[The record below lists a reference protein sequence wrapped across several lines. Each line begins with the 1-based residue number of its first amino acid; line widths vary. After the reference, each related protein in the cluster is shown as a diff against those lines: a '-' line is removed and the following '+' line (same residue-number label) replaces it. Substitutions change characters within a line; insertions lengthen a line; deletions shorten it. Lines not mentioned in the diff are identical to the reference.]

1 MENKEEVKKEE
12 LLEKNVSK
20 KNIILIFVIIVGIIG
35 IVAALFLPKMFENEN
50 NVVDIEEME
59 EENSDDEQ
67 LNTDNDENEQ
77 EESSDEVVTE
87 DDYIDETD
95 DTEVDDEN
103 YIPSKIKKLSEFTP
117 QELVELVQLP
127 TYGGVDE
134 IVYVDGGVSF
144 EKMSDYY
151 KFSLAV
157 KLIENENSYYDEGE
171 IKTAFENL
179 FGKNTYKLV
188 SDITIGCMPHK
199 YDSVNKRYIPQTFGC
214 GGASTFAVHQEIY
227 NVKSEGGVYKI
238 TTLVVYSNHDGYYKD
253 AKTTKLISKD
263 DNFDIKSYMNNNKDF
278 IEQYT
283 YTFNIVDGN
292 YIYKGVSRTNN
303 YK

>member
-1 MENKEEVKKEE
+1 
-12 LLEKNVSK
+12 
-20 KNIILIFVIIVGIIG
+20 
-35 IVAALFLPKMFENEN
+35 
-50 NVVDIEEME
+50 ME
-59 EENSDDEQ
+59 EEN
-67 LNTDNDENEQ
+67 DNGENDR
-77 EESSDEVVTE
+77 EESSDEVVIE
-87 DDYIDETD
+87 DDYIDETED
-95 DTEVDDEN
+95 DNET

-127 TYGGVDE
+127 TYGSVDE
-134 IVYVDGGVSF
+134 IVYVDGGISF
-144 EKMSDYY
+144 ENMSDSY

-179 FGKNTYKLV
+179 FGKNTYKVV

-199 YDSVNKRYIPQTFGC
+199 YDSVNKRYVPQIFGC
-214 GGASTFAVHQEIY
+214 GGDSTFGVHQEIY

-253 AKTTKLISKD
+253 AKTTNLISKD
-263 DNFDIKSYMNNNKDF
+263 DNFDLKSYMNNNKDL